1 MGNQQ
6 KVRFGLPFSVEYNP
20 PELDF
25 NFRNG
30 IRPKD
35 QLHTLLVLR
44 PGCVEDTEKRPAP
57 HLAPHFS
64 TAVVGEAALSVRVF
78 K

>member
-1 MGNQQ
+1 MIHL
-6 KVRFGLPFSVEYNP
+6 KRLPFSAEYNP

-25 NFRNG
+25 NFSNR

-35 QLHTLLVLR
+35 RLQTLLVLR
-44 PGCVEDTEKRPAP
+44 LRCVEDTEKRPAP
-57 HLAPHFS
+57 LLAPHFS